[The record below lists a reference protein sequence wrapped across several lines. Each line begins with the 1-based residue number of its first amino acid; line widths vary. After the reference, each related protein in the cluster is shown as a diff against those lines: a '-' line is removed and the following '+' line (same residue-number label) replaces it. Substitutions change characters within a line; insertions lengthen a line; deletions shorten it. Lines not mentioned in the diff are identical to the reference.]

1 MLYGS
6 NGSGKYIRLL
16 VLLKTYLK
24 LNLNVTIRSIDTET
38 GLFVPIPTSKVREKN
53 KVLFSTVS
61 KAHCEIDL
69 NQSGIDKGLINFLK
83 RYSRNKNVVLGIHK
97 YVILKKF

>member
-1 MLYGS
+1 MGKWFC
-6 NGSGKYIRLL
+6 KYIRLL

-53 KVLFSTVS
+53 KVLFLLLVR
-61 KAHCEIDL
+61 HIVR
-69 NQSGIDKGLINFLK
+69 LILI
-83 RYSRNKNVVLGIHK
+83 SLV
-97 YVILKKF
+97 